1 MLSKAVILCG
11 GLATRQLP
19 ITKSIPKE
27 MLPLGNRPAIDY
39 CIEDLKNNG
48 ITDIL
53 IILGRNKESIE
64 SYYDRNIEL
73 EDRLTEQNKQKEL
86 ELISN
91 YKDINIS
98 FIRQINARGT
108 GYATSLAKNFVGSD
122 DFILIY
128 PDDLLIGNSYARQLI
143 NIYNQVGTNI
153 IPLQEININNC
164 HKYGMVGVQRYNNFF
179 KITNFIEKPSLQ
191 ECPSNICYTGG
202 GIFSHKIFKLLTNTP
217 IHTNGEQYLTDI
229 FSQLIRSNTLY
240 GTLMF
245 GTRLDVG
252 TPLDFI
258 KSNILIGLNDISMRD
273 SLLKFMNLH
282 TKKD

>member
-1 MLSKAVILCG
+1 MINKAVILCG

-98 FIRQINARGT
+98 FIRQIEARGT
-108 GYATSLAKNFVGSD
+108 GYATSLAKNFVGLD
-122 DFILIY
+122 DFVLMY
-128 PDDLLIGNSYARQLI
+128 PDDLIIGYSYTKQLLDTYNSTRS
-143 NIYNQVGTNI
+143 NV
-153 IPLQEININNC
+153 IPLQEIDIRNC
-164 HKYGMVGVQRYNNFF
+164 HKYGMVGIAQISNFF
-179 KITNFIEKPSLQ
+179 QVTLFVEKPHINQ
-191 ECPSNICYTGG
+191 CPSNVCYTGG
-202 GIFSHKIFKLLTNTP
+202 GIFTHKIFDLLDLCP
-217 IHTNGEQYLTDI
+217 LHTNNEQYLTDVFPYLI
-229 FSQLIRSNTLY
+229 QEGQL
-240 GTLMF
+240 F
-245 GTRLDVG
+245 GTKMQGKRLDVG
-252 TPLDFI
+252 NPLDFI

-273 SLLKFMNLH
+273 SLLEFMNLH